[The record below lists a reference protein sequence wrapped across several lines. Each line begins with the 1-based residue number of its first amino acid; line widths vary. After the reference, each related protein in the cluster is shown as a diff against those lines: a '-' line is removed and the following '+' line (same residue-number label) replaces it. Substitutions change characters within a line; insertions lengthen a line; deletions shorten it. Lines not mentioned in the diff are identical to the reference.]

1 MADARVF
8 LQVLSPGSRADRL
21 REEIEAHYKV
31 PVRRA
36 GLEAGAQG
44 ESVEDQPPMY
54 YFEMPGYTP
63 EEAGGALPIFV
74 TGIDEE
80 WQEVI
85 NVMFPSSGR

>member
-8 LQVLSPGSRADRL
+8 LQVLSPGPRADRL

-31 PVRRA
+31 RVSRG

-44 ESVEDQPPMY
+44 VSVEDLPPMY

-63 EEAGGALPIFV
+63 EEAAGALPIFLMGV
-74 TGIDEE
+74 DEG

-85 NVMFPSSGR
+85 NVMFPASGR